1 MIEANTI
8 GEHLRQND
16 RFDMV
21 FYHPAVDLRHVV
33 TDYNAFKSRVGFM
46 VMMALKD
53 GNYNIIGSYGMGG
66 VGNIILMEEIAR
78 RAKEKQLFDE
88 LLFVTATQ
96 IHNEKVLI
104 ILDDIWVILDL
115 YASDIHSKD
124 QLNGLKIN

>member
-1 MIEANTI
+1 MLHLVFFLHLRSRYQLRKQVMIEANTI

-46 VMMALKD
+46 VMMALND
-53 GNYNIIGSYGMGG
+53 GNYNIIGSHGMGG

-78 RAKEKQLFDE
+78 
-88 LLFVTATQ
+88 
-96 IHNEKVLI
+96 
-104 ILDDIWVILDL
+104 
-115 YASDIHSKD
+115 
-124 QLNGLKIN
+124 